1 MDTVLLKSEHDKQTY
16 ADYLDGKRRYFTVNG
31 MELDTLSNNYTS
43 IVEFLKHKYQISSE
57 LATEYIESYNME
69 TGIIFS
75 NDPTVTVTASAKYMG
90 CIAYIKDNFLFMSYV
105 VNPFRYEKL
114 EDRKKYVEESFKP
127 QGQWNYQ
134 DCTVESLGAVCYES
148 TLAIKKL
155 QVENDI
161 LNKTTKNIETMTSKI
176 CFNLVENSEK
186 HARSIE
192 KCRRV
197 MKNYPHQSF
206 SEQRVRNSINKCFR
220 KVYLCSNKLEYHI
233 QKCQEKED
241 EIKIEYE
248 LSITRRISLAS
259 CIMIAFIL
267 YIA

>member
-75 NDPTVTVTASAKYMG
+75 NDPTVTITALAQYMG
-90 CIAYIKDNFLFMSYV
+90 CVAYIKDEFLFMSYV

-127 QGQWNYQ
+127 QGRWNYQ
-134 DCTVESLGAVCYES
+134 DCVVESMGTVCYES
-148 TLAIKKL
+148 SLAIKKL

-161 LNKTTKNIETMTSKI
+161 LNKTTKNIETMTAKI

-192 KCRRV
+192 KCRRD
-197 MKNYPHQSF
+197 MKNYSHQSF
-206 SEQRVRNSINKCFR
+206 SEKKNRNSINRCF
-220 KVYLCSNKLEYHI
+220 KSMYVCSNKLNEHI

-241 EIKIEYE
+241 DINRAYE
-248 LSITRRISLAS
+248 LSIARRISLVS